1 MSYTAPDSDAVTF
14 DLESAPPTESD
25 AVAFDLAVATPEDL
39 TADVVD
45 TGSGAAVDLAWTNR
59 SLDEDEG
66 TRVYRSDVGNP
77 AWPGDYTQIAEV
89 GPGVETYQD
98 DTVAFET
105 GYTYRVTAV
114 SAGGGESEPS
124 NEASASIGQ
133 GPTFEV
139 QITTTNSP
147 VEAGET
153 LTVDVD
159 VVNVG
164 DFAGEKDV
172 TLSVEEQ

>member
-1 MSYTAPDSDAVTF
+1 MTVSVELNWDLSPTDPD
-14 DLESAPPTESD
+14 
-25 AVAFDLAVATPEDL
+25 
-39 TADVVD
+39 DVD
-45 TGSGAAVDLAWTNR
+45 GQR
-59 SLDEDEG
+59 I
-66 TRVYRSDVGNP
+66 YRSTVENP
-77 AWPGDYTQIAEV
+77 AFPDDFAEIAEV
-89 GPGVETYQD
+89 GPDVETYQD

-105 GYTYRVTAV
+105 DYTYRVTAF
-114 SAGGGESEPS
+114 SAGDGESDPS

>member
-1 MSYTAPDSDAVTF
+1 MTVSVELNWDLSPTDA
-14 DLESAPPTESD
+14 
-25 AVAFDLAVATPEDL
+25 
-39 TADVVD
+39 ADVD
-45 TGSGAAVDLAWTNR
+45 GQ
-59 SLDEDEG
+59 
-66 TRVYRSDVGNP
+66 RVYRSTVENP
-77 AWPGDYTQIAEV
+77 AFPDDFAEIAEV
-89 GPGVETYQD
+89 GPDVETYQD

-105 GYTYRVTAV
+105 DYTYRVTAL
-114 SAGGGESEPS
+114 SAGDGESDPS

>member
-14 DLESAPPTESD
+14 DLESAPDTQSD
-25 AVAFDLAVATPEDL
+25 AVTFDLAVAAPEDL

-45 TGSGAAVDLAWTNR
+45 TGSGAAVDLVWTNR
-59 SLDEDEG
+59 SLDDDEG
-66 TRVYRSDVGNP
+66 TRVYRSDVQSP
-77 AWPGDYTQIAEV
+77 VWPDDYTQVEEV
-89 GPGVETYQD
+89 GPGLETHQD
-98 DTVAFET
+98 DTVDYET
-105 GYTYRVTAV
+105 DYTYRVTAV
-114 SAGGGESEPS
+114 SAGGGESDPS
-124 NEASASIGQ
+124 NEATATIGQ

-139 QITTTNSP
+139 QITATNTP

-164 DFAGEKDV
+164 DFDGEKEV
-172 TLSVEEQ
+172 ALLVEEQ